1 MSADDIGVSPNKWQ
15 VHPQRV
21 NCRFVV
27 DYAYQ
32 LRYNGSGFKEVPVVA
47 KADYNEQFDDGTQ
60 QSRADVLRAKDIMPP
75 YSNRPPQKGAATSPS
90 GKTEIPKFDL
100 AEEIMAEHR
109 KVTAIKRKSP
119 SQKTEPQVQKSA
131 GETAGH
137 TILPGQM
144 SSRQMQ
150 IISEIVA
157 RDIEKLC
164 KSISQSQTMMH

>member
-1 MSADDIGVSPNKWQ
+1 
-15 VHPQRV
+15 
-21 NCRFVV
+21 
-27 DYAYQ
+27 
-32 LRYNGSGFKEVPVVA
+32 LRYNGCGFKEVPVVA
-47 KADYNEQFDDGTQ
+47 KADYNEQFDDDTQ
-60 QSRADVLRAKDIMPP
+60 QSKADVLRAKDIMPP
-75 YSNRPPQKGAATSPS
+75 YSNRPPQKNAATNPS

-119 SQKTEPQVQKSA
+119 GQKTEPQVQKSA

-144 SSRQMQ
+144 SSMQMQ

-164 KSISQSQTMMH
+164 KSISQSQEMMH